1 MPCEFDEISR
11 HVPWPFV
18 ADISPVRVQMVTG
31 ADELGDNV
39 TMLQLRDPPYTV
51 VYLSICLSVYRQ
63 FLSAQLSEAPVYMCV

>member
-1 MPCEFDEISR
+1 
-11 HVPWPFV
+11 
-18 ADISPVRVQMVTG
+18 MVTG